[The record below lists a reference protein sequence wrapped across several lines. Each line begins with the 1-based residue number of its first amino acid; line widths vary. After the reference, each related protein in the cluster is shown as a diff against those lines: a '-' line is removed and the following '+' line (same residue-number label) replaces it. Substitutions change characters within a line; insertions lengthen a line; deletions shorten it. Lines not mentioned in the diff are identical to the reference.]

1 MEKVLKTNQPTPA
14 EKNILGYE
22 KIGKLL
28 KMYAIPSIISILVNA
43 LYNIVDQVFIG
54 WGVGYL
60 ANGATNVVFPITIV
74 FASFALMFGDG
85 SAAYLSLKL
94 GEGNKEDAAKGV
106 GNGIFLSVA
115 ISAVFTVFVLLF
127 LPWLLNLFGCTPNL
141 EEYARDY
148 GYIIAIGL
156 PFSMIGTTVNSVIR
170 ADGSPKYA
178 MFTMLAGAILNVILD
193 PIFIFVFHMGVK
205 GAAMATI
212 ISQVISCLLNVSYL
226 KKLKTITLKGNFK
239 FHFAVARKVSSLGI
253 SSFITQISAAVI
265 MGIQNNLLTIY
276 GQQSVYGSDI
286 PITVIGIVMKVN
298 EILNSVVLGLAMG
311 SQPIVGFN
319 YGAKKY
325 DRVKK
330 TLKIVIITGLMISA
344 VAFVL
349 FQTIPEKI
357 ITIFGNST
365 DANYIA
371 FAALSFRIYLLL
383 IVCYSVHTPIGI
395 FLQAIGKSGKSAMVS
410 MSKQVLFFVPGM
422 LILGRQFGII
432 GILAARPVSDGLAF
446 ILAVFLLAT
455 ELRLLGKNKNQQD
468 ITVDDTE
475 EKEFSEKQIVI
486 TLSREYGSG
495 GRYIGRLIA
504 EKMGIGFYDKS
515 IIIGMAEKTGF
526 SQDFIEDN
534 EQRRGILSAFNNG
547 YYNGLSNGDELFIK
561 ETEMIK
567 EIADKKSCVIIGRCA
582 DYVLKNRDNVI
593 RVFIYGN
600 IEDKIQRAVTY
611 YGLNP
616 ENAEKIIRKTDRERA
631 LHYKHYTDKEWSDK
645 ANYDICFNSGFLGV
659 EETAEAICRMIF
671 ANIHSDVEKSKYK
684 FTM

>member
-1 MEKVLKTNQPTPA
+1 MEKVLEANQQA
-14 EKNILGYE
+14 AVEKNILGYE

-94 GEGNKEDAAKGV
+94 GEGNKDDAAKGV
-106 GNGIFLSVA
+106 GNGIFLSVV
-115 ISAVFTVFVLLF
+115 ISIAFTAVVLLS
-127 LPWLLNLFGCTPNL
+127 LPWLLNIFGCTPNL
-141 EEYARDY
+141 EGYARDY

-156 PFSMIGTTVNSVIR
+156 PFSMVGTTVNSVIR

-178 MFTMLAGAILNVILD
+178 MLTMLTGAILNVVLD
-193 PIFIFVFHMGVK
+193 PIFIFAFHMGVK
-205 GAAMATI
+205 GAALATI
-212 ISQVISCLLNVSYL
+212 ISQIISFTLNAVYL
-226 KKLKTITLKGNFK
+226 KKLKTITLKNNIKFNFS
-239 FHFAVARKVSSLGI
+239 VARKVSSLGI

-265 MGIQNNLLTIY
+265 MGIQNNLLTVY
-276 GQQSVYGSDI
+276 GQQSVYGPDI

-298 EILNSVVLGLAMG
+298 EILNSIVLGLAMG

-330 TLKIVIITGLMISA
+330 TLKIVIITGFVISA
-344 VAFVL
+344 IAFIL

-365 DANYIA
+365 DSNYIA
-371 FAALSFRIYLLL
+371 FATLSFRIYLLL

-395 FLQAIGKSGKSAMVS
+395 FLQAIGKSGKSALVS

-422 LILGRQFGII
+422 LILGHQFGIV
-432 GILAARPVSDGLAF
+432 GILAARPVSDGLSF
-446 ILAVFLLAT
+446 ILAVILLAT
-455 ELRLLGKNKNQQD
+455 EIRLFGKAKSQQN
-468 ITVDDTE
+468 IIVADTE
-475 EKEFSEKQIVI
+475 GKEFPEKQIVI

-515 IIIGMAEKTGF
+515 IIIDMAEKTGF
-526 SQDFIEDN
+526 SQDFIENN
-534 EQRRGILSAFNNG
+534 EQKMGILSSFNNG

-561 ETEMIK
+561 EAEMIK

-582 DYVLKNRDNVI
+582 DYVLRNRDNVI
-593 RVFIYGN
+593 RIFVYGN
-600 IEDKIQRAVTY
+600 IKDKVQRAITY
-611 YGLNP
+611 YGLDL
-616 ENAEKIIRKTDRERA
+616 ENAEKIIRKKDRERA
-631 LHYKHYTDKEWSDK
+631 LHYKHYTDQEWADK
-645 ANYDICFNSGFLGV
+645 ANYDICFNSGCLGV
-659 EETAEAICRMIF
+659 EETANAICQIVS
-671 ANIHSDVEKSKYK
+671 AKIHSDAKKNR
-684 FTM
+684 

>member
-1 MEKVLKTNQPTPA
+1 MEKVLQTSRSITA

-94 GEGNKEDAAKGV
+94 GEGNKEEAAKGV

-115 ISAVFTVFVLLF
+115 FAVVFTILVLLS
-127 LPWLLNLFGCTPNL
+127 LPWLLNVFGCTPNL
-141 EEYARDY
+141 EEYAKNY
-148 GYIIAIGL
+148 GYIIAFGL
-156 PFSMIGTTVNSVIR
+156 PFTVIGTTINSIIR

-178 MFTMLAGAILNVILD
+178 MFTMLVGAILNIVLD
-193 PIFIFVFHMGVK
+193 PIFIFAFHLGVR
-205 GAAMATI
+205 GAALATI
-212 ISQVISCLLNVSYL
+212 ISQIVSFTLNTLYL
-226 KKLKTITLKGNFK
+226 KKLKTIQLKNCIK
-239 FHFAVARKVSSLGI
+239 FSFSLSRKISSLGI

-265 MGIQNNLLTIY
+265 MGLQNNLLSIY
-276 GQQSVYGSDI
+276 GQQSIYGPDI

-298 EILNSVVLGLAMG
+298 EILNSIVLGLAMG

-319 YGAKKY
+319 YGAQKY
-325 DRVKK
+325 DRVKE
-330 TLKIVIITGLMISA
+330 TLKIVLKIGLMISI

-349 FQTIPEKI
+349 FQAIPDKI
-357 ITIFGNST
+357 ITIFGNSS
-365 DANYIA
+365 DPKYIE
-371 FAALSFRIYLLL
+371 FATLSFRIYLLMV
-383 IVCYSVHTPIGI
+383 VCYSVHTPIGI
-395 FLQAIGKSGKSAMVS
+395 FLQAIGKSGKSALVS

-422 LILGRQFGII
+422 LILGHQFGII

-455 ELRLLGKNKNQQD
+455 ELRLFGKTQNQHN
-468 ITVDDTE
+468 ITVEDAE
-475 EKEFSEKQIVI
+475 EKEPSEKQIVI

-504 EKMGIGFYDKS
+504 EKMGISFYDKS
-515 IIIGMAEKTGF
+515 IIIGMSEKTGF
-526 SQDFIEDN
+526 SQEFIEDH
-534 EQRRGILSAFNNG
+534 EQSRGILSAFNNG

-582 DYVLKNRDNVI
+582 DYILRNRDNVI
-593 RVFIYGN
+593 RIFIYGN
-600 IEDKIQRAVTY
+600 MEDKVQRAVTY
-611 YGLNP
+611 YGLDP
-616 ENAEKIIRKTDRERA
+616 ENAEKTIRRRDKERA
-631 LHYKHYTDKEWSDK
+631 LHYKHYTDREWADKE
-645 ANYDICFNSGFLGV
+645 NYDLCIKSDFWGV
-659 EETAEAICRMIF
+659 EETANAICQMIL
-671 ANIHSDVEKSKYK
+671 ANIHSDVEKNR
-684 FTM
+684 